1 MSVRKHLSA
10 LIDLALVDH
19 DFSDK
24 EKHLIFSIAK
34 AHKISERE
42 VDELILRPDKVDLNS
57 LNDDQKFELLYDL
70 VLLMKIDKEV
80 YYSEIN
86 YCQEVATKIGFD
98 KAVIA
103 ELSSKIY
110 SDPSITSDKARLREK
125 FLSFRKKEL

>member
-10 LIDLALVDH
+10 LIGLALVDH

-24 EKHLIFSIAK
+24 ERHLILSIGK

-42 VDELILRPDKVDLNS
+42 IEQLILTPDKVDLNS

-70 VLLMKIDKEV
+70 VLLMKVDKEV
-80 YYSEIN
+80 YFSEIN
-86 YCQEVATKIGFD
+86 YCQDIATKIGFD
-98 KAVIA
+98 KSVVA

-110 SDPSITSDKARLREK
+110 SDPSITSDKTALRQK
-125 FLSFRKKEL
+125 VLSFKK

>member
-10 LIDLALVDH
+10 LIGLALVDH
-19 DFSDK
+19 DFSDN
-24 EKHLIFSIAK
+24 ERHLILSIGK

-42 VDELILRPDKVDLNS
+42 IEELILRPELVEMGS

-70 VLLMKIDKEV
+70 VLLMKVDREV

-86 YCQEVATKIGFD
+86 YCQNIATKIGFD
-98 KAVIA
+98 KSVIA

-110 SDPSITSDKARLREK
+110 SDPAITADKSQLRQK
-125 FLSFRKKEL
+125 VLSFKKS

>member
-1 MSVRKHLSA
+1 MNVRKHLSA
-10 LIDLALVDH
+10 LIGLALVDH
-19 DFSDK
+19 DFSDN
-24 EKHLIFSIAK
+24 EKHLILSIGK

-42 VDELILRPDKVDLNS
+42 IEELILRPEKVDMDS

-70 VLLMKIDKEV
+70 VLLMKVDREV

-86 YCQEVATKIGFD
+86 YCQEIATRLGFD

-110 SDPSITSDKARLREK
+110 SDPAITSDKAQLRQK
-125 FLSFRKKEL
+125 VLAFKKA